1 MSIFCSKCLNFYA
14 SDYLLNSQYFSM
26 IFVAMYLY
34 DYSLDAGTKIFKI
47 FSVLTKLEKWP
58 SESVCKE
65 LHPQFLLF
73 WLQTKEKIL
82 SWLFCRCPYKFCS
95 KKVIV
100 MGRTG
105 GALPSAAPQKA
116 VCVCW
121 KLLIQFLSDFFQINL
136 IVLFRCYLRCMYKL
150 FCKKHSEKGVF

>member
-1 MSIFCSKCLNFYA
+1 
-14 SDYLLNSQYFSM
+14 M
-26 IFVAMYLY
+26 IVVAMYSY
-34 DYSLDAGTKIFKI
+34 DFSLDAGTKIMIKFL
-47 FSVLTKLEKWP
+47 VLTKLEKWP

-105 GALPSAAPQKA
+105 GAPPSAAPQKA
-116 VCVCW
+116 VFVRW
-121 KLLIQFLSDFFQINL
+121 KLLIQFWLDLLQINL